1 MVSDGESLLMNA
13 ALEMHRVQ
21 WCALRRAAR
30 ELDVAKG
37 GYWRAYRDGRIAF
50 FCGPESPAPGVPA
63 PVRPGPWLQPRALV
77 GMAVPVDQPGRWVLV
92 RLEPWD
98 EPCADATRV
107 WMARQFE
114 RLRDH
119 AEGGLLL
126 RSSVRQKEKGKR
138 KE

>member
-1 MVSDGESLLMNA
+1 MNA
-13 ALEMHRVQ
+13 PLEMDRAD

-50 FCGPESPAPGVPA
+50 FCGPDRPAPGVA
-63 PVRPGPWLQPRALV
+63 VSTRQGPWLEPRSLV
-77 GMAVPVDQPGRWVLV
+77 GMAVATPRTGGWVQVCLD
-92 RLEPWD
+92 PWD
-98 EPCADATRV
+98 EPQAEAARV
-107 WMARQFE
+107 WLARQFE

-126 RSSVRQKEKGKR
+126 RVAQIEQI
-138 KE
+138 

>member
-50 FCGPESPAPGVPA
+50 FCGPESPAPGGVCSS
-63 PVRPGPWLQPRALV
+63 WL
-77 GMAVPVDQPGRWVLV
+77 MA
-92 RLEPWD
+92 
-98 EPCADATRV
+98 
-107 WMARQFE
+107 
-114 RLRDH
+114 
-119 AEGGLLL
+119 GLPLFAA
-126 RSSVRQKEKGKR
+126 
-138 KE
+138 

>member
-1 MVSDGESLLMNA
+1 MVGDGEPLLMKA

-50 FCGPESPAPGVPA
+50 FAGPECAAPGVPG
-63 PVRPGPWLQPRALV
+63 PTRPGPWPQPRVLV
-77 GMAVPVDQPGRWVLV
+77 GMAVASAQPGRWVAV
-92 RLEPWD
+92 CLEPWD
-98 EPCADATRV
+98 EPAAEATRV

-119 AEGGLLL
+119 AEGGLL
-126 RSSVRQKEKGKR
+126 RRATQVKQK
-138 KE
+138 